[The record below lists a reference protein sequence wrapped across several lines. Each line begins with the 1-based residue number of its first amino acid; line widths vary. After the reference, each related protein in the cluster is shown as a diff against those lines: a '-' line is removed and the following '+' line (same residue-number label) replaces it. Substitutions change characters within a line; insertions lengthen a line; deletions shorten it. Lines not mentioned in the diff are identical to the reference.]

1 MIKSSTWFV
10 PTMVIALALSACG
23 KKEDEAKTAAP
34 AQPAAEVS
42 TPAEAAKPEEAAKP
56 AETAVADAGAA
67 AASTGAPDGEKIF
80 KATCSM
86 CHQTGAA
93 GAPII
98 GNKGDWGPR
107 IAQGNA
113 TLYEHAIKGYTGSKG
128 MMPAKGG
135 NASLSDADVQAAVD
149 YMVGKSK

>member
-1 MIKSSTWFV
+1 MMKSSSWFV
-10 PTMVIALALSACG
+10 PALVMALALSACG
-23 KKEDEAKTAAP
+23 KKDEPQTAAP
-34 AQPAAEVS
+34 AQPAVEAS
-42 TPAEAAKPEEAAKP
+42 KPAEAAKPEEAAKP

-67 AASTGAPDGEKIF
+67 AGAADGEKIF

-93 GAPII
+93 GAPIV

-107 IAQGNA
+107 IAQGSA
-113 TLYEHAIKGYTGSKG
+113 TLHDHAIKGYTGSKG

-135 NASLSDADVQAAVD
+135 NASLSEADVKAAVD
-149 YMVGKSK
+149 YMVSKSQ